1 MRLRGAWHML
11 LIALLCVQVSA
22 LAETPKAWGYLG
34 WWLPESWRS
43 VPLEKFDRLQFFELQ
58 VAADGSVEP
67 RHGWPDE
74 WPELRQAI
82 RESGTPLD
90 LTLTLLDSP
99 TFEKLFASDA
109 SAQYLLEQC
118 MSLVA
123 HEDVAGLQL
132 DFEVY
137 TVVEMTTLARYQK
150 FVRTLAQ
157 QLHQQQPVKNLSI
170 FFPLGGKSVLYD
182 AVTLTDVDQV
192 VLQGYDAHWTGSK
205 TAGPVAPLSGKDA
218 LTWEK
223 AVAEAL
229 KLGVPKSRLI
239 LGFPLFGYEWRVLRH
254 APRSS
259 TLGKGASTTF
269 APVEHLLL
277 PDIPVNVR
285 DRVKQYGA
293 SHDAVSGSS
302 SYRFKLSNGRYVE
315 GWFEDWWALE
325 RKTDYLI
332 DQQLGGIAFF
342 LLGYDQGELTDHFFR
357 QRARQDQS
365 MRINSILEDTGM
377 LN

>member
-1 MRLRGAWHML
+1 M
-11 LIALLCVQVSA
+11 
-22 LAETPKAWGYLG
+22 
-34 WWLPESWRS
+34 
-43 VPLEKFDRLQFFELQ
+43 
-58 VAADGSVEP
+58 
-67 RHGWPDE
+67 
-74 WPELRQAI
+74 
-82 RESGTPLD
+82 
-90 LTLTLLDSP
+90 
-99 TFEKLFASDA
+99 
-109 SAQYLLEQC
+109 
-118 MSLVA
+118 
-123 HEDVAGLQL
+123 
-132 DFEVY
+132 
-137 TVVEMTTLARYQK
+137 
-150 FVRTLAQ
+150 
-157 QLHQQQPVKNLSI
+157 
-170 FFPLGGKSVLYD
+170 
-182 AVTLTDVDQV
+182 
-192 VLQGYDAHWTGSK
+192 
-205 TAGPVAPLSGKDA
+205 
-218 LTWEK
+218 
-223 AVAEAL
+223 
-229 KLGVPKSRLI
+229 
-239 LGFPLFGYEWRVLRH
+239 FGYEWRVLRH

-365 MRINSILEDTGM
+365 MRINSILDDTGI